1 MHTKTD
7 YGYEHDYRI
16 RYGSLAQ
23 PADLTLVLYDDS
35 VDDIQP
41 DGDIGDITTRPA
53 GSAYADQSV
62 DPSNYSLSFDAGR
75 WNVLGPDTTFD
86 VTDSSRNVDSYGVAD
101 TFQASSDS
109 SATQHLLYTGA
120 LGDDID
126 LSARESTYVA
136 REFGERDPS

>member
-1 MHTKTD
+1 MHTKLD
-7 YGYEHDYRI
+7 YGYEHDYLI

-23 PADLTLVLYDDS
+23 PTDLTLVLYDDS

-41 DGDIGDITTRPA
+41 DGDIGDITTRPT
-53 GSAYADQSV
+53 GSSYADQSV

-86 VTDSSRNVDSYGVAD
+86 VSDSTRNVDSFGVAD
-101 TFQASSDS
+101 TFQASGDS
-109 SATQHLLYTGA
+109 SATQHLLLTGA

-126 LSARESTYVA
+126 LSARDSTYTA